1 MKTAFGND
9 KKAAFMHFI
18 QNGMAEGRQGSLNFN
33 VHSYK
38 NRYNDW
44 YQCLEIILFCII
56 SIILIMVIK
65 REEKEFKEVFRK
77 L

>member
-1 MKTAFGND
+1 MI

-18 QNGMAEGRQGSLNFN
+18 QNGMRKEKTRKLMLMSTLT
-33 VHSYK
+33 K
-38 NRYNDW
+38 IDIMIW

-65 REEKEFKEVFRK
+65 GRK
-77 L
+77 GI

>member
-1 MKTAFGND
+1 MSTLTKID
-9 KKAAFMHFI
+9 IMI
-18 QNGMAEGRQGSLNFN
+18 
-33 VHSYK
+33 
-38 NRYNDW
+38 W